1 MKSPPPLGL
10 FKIKVSLRLLA
21 QAPDLSFASCSYAIR
36 GSSPNPQ
43 TSTTT
48 GGAGRSKPD
57 GVGVAAGGGVD
68 VLPGKRFLETTNSH
82 HFQKE
87 LASQL
92 GGYFPVHLLFCVLLE
107 QKIHEKIAASFQN
120 EYKSRMQN
128 LPSVSS
134 PGPARNM
141 ALGRNLN
148 AAASF

>member
-1 MKSPPPLGL
+1 MKSPPPWPLQNKSFPPTPCPGSR
-10 FKIKVSLRLLA
+10 SLLCFLLLCN
-21 QAPDLSFASCSYAIR
+21 QGVQSQPPDF
-36 GSSPNPQ
+36 NNNW
-43 TSTTT
+43 
-48 GGAGRSKPD
+48 GAGRSKPD